1 MKIISAKEAV
11 ANIHDGA
18 TIMVGGFMANGTP
31 ECLMDALVEKGV
43 RHLTLICNDTGVPG
57 SGTAK
62 LISAGAVDRLIATH
76 IGLNPETGK
85 RMNEGSIEVTLM
97 PQGTFAEC
105 IRAAGAGLGGV
116 LTPTGLGTEVAVGKE
131 VLNVDGR
138 EYLLEKPIHADFA
151 LIGASTAD
159 EAGNLFFKGTTR
171 NFQPM
176 MAMAAE
182 TVIAAAKE
190 IVKVGMIP
198 AESIVV
204 PGILVDFLVG
214 GE

>member
-1 MKIISAKEAV
+1 MKRISAQEAI
-11 ANIHDGA
+11 ANINDYA

-31 ECLMDALVEKGV
+31 ECLVDALVEKGV
-43 RHLTLICNDTGVPG
+43 KHLTLICNDTGVPG
-57 SGTAK
+57 QGTAK
-62 LISAGAVDRLIATH
+62 LISAGAVDKLIATH

-85 RMNEGSIEVTLM
+85 RIHDGQLEAILI

-116 LTPTGLGTEVAVGKE
+116 LTMTGLGTEVAEGKE
-131 VLNVDGR
+131 VLNIDGK
-138 EYLLEKPIHADFA
+138 EYLLEKPIRADFA
-151 LIGASTAD
+151 LIGASIAD

-176 MAMAAE
+176 MAMAAD
-182 TVIAAAKE
+182 TVIVAAQE
-190 IVKVGMIP
+190 IVKVGEIQ
-198 AESIVV
+198 AENIVV

-214 GE
+214 GK